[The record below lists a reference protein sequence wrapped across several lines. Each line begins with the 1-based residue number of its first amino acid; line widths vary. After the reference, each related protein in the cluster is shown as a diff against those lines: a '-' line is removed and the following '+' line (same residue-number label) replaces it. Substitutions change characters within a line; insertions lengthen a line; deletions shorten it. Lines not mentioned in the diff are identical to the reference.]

1 MGRSWALG
9 LAAASLLMAA
19 GCSQSGSYRLS
30 WVFVVDKYTGQT
42 QSSAVG
48 CGQHGVDSIL
58 ANGTDGNGNSVQV
71 IALCVP
77 GQFNGTAQPGKWSF
91 TAQML
96 DAEQKPIPVPT
107 GGMPTKQPDAA
118 TITAG
123 GPVALF
129 PIQFWPP
136 DTCGDYIDND
146 RDGRVDT
153 GGECDGGTLGQ
164 PDGGAPR
171 DSGTPTDAAQ
181 QDGGPADG
189 GDGGPRDGGGSLDAR
204 G

>member
-1 MGRSWALG
+1 MGRTRALG
-9 LAAASLLMAA
+9 LAVAGLLGAA

-30 WVFVVDKYTGQT
+30 WVFLVNGAT

-91 TAQML
+91 TMQML
-96 DAEQKPIPVPT
+96 DAEQRSIPSPMLTPT
-107 GGMPTKQPDAA
+107 TQPGSA
-118 TITAG
+118 TVSSG

-129 PIQFWPP
+129 PIQFVPP
-136 DTCGDYIDND
+136 DTCGDDIDND

-153 GGECDGGTLGQ
+153 GGECDGGAPGPQ
-164 PDGGAPR
+164 DGGTSH
-171 DSGTPTDAAQ
+171 DSGTPADAAQ
-181 QDGGPADG
+181 QDGGPADA
-189 GDGGPRDGGGSLDAR
+189 GDGGPPDGGGSLDAR